1 MIAPLTLT
9 ENLQGTKNKN
19 LGVLLSKN
27 LRETKINGFL
37 VSSTSLEKQCWEL
50 WLLLFGSLRH
60 RRCSRCWLT
69 RKKTS
74 LFLKFLCVVV
84 IVVSCLIV

>member
-37 VSSTSLEKQCWEL
+37 VSSTSLEKPML
-50 WLLLFGSLRH
+50 GTVA
-60 RRCSRCWLT
+60 LT
-69 RKKTS
+69 
-74 LFLKFLCVVV
+74 VW
-84 IVVSCLIV
+84 